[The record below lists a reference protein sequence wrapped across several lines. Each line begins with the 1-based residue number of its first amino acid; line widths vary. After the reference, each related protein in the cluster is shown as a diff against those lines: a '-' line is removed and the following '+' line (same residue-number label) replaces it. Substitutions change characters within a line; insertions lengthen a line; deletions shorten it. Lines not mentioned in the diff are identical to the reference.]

1 MAAQRGLSRCAAIQ
15 AAAQCP
21 PVAVALRREPVAAA
35 REPVAAAAR
44 EPVVVVAAQE
54 AAGAVEREDCNSE
67 AERDR
72 IMNLLN
78 ARPAL
83 RDLAFATIA
92 IAGLLLPGL
101 AAAAEPT
108 GQPKQTAFTS
118 PDDAMKGL
126 VAALRTGNTKAVETI
141 LGPGSRQLLTSGDAT
156 ADNNA
161 REQFLAAY
169 DEGSKTDKD
178 ENDNVIFEV
187 GKDEWPF
194 PIPVVMADGRWR
206 FDSKAGAQ
214 EIINRR
220 IGANELNTINVCLA
234 YVDAQREYASVD
246 RNHDG
251 YLEYAQKFMSSP
263 EKRDGLYWPAPI
275 GEEDSPMGPLL
286 VTAQAKGYRFT
297 EGKPTPYY
305 GYYYRILTAQGSD
318 APGGAMDYVIRGH
331 MIGGF
336 ALVAYPASYGSSGVM
351 TFIVN
356 YEGDVYQ
363 KNLGPKTTEIAE
375 KMKLYD
381 PDSSW
386 TKVDLQQ
393 VQQAQ

>member
-1 MAAQRGLSRCAAIQ
+1 MT
-15 AAAQCP
+15 
-21 PVAVALRREPVAAA
+21 
-35 REPVAAAAR
+35 
-44 EPVVVVAAQE
+44 
-54 AAGAVEREDCNSE
+54 
-67 AERDR
+67 
-72 IMNLLN
+72 LLT

-83 RDLAFATIA
+83 RSFAFVTVTA
-92 IAGLLLPGL
+92 AGLVLPGL
-101 AAAAEPT
+101 AKAAEPVA
-108 GQPKQTAFTS
+108 PAPAQTSYAS
-118 PDDAMKGL
+118 PEDAIKGL
-126 VAALRTGNTKAVETI
+126 VAALRAGNTKAIETI
-141 LGPGSRQLLTSGDAT
+141 LGPGSGPLLRSGDAT
-156 ADNNA
+156 ADENS

-169 DEGSKTDKD
+169 DEASKIDKD
-178 ENDNVIFEV
+178 ANGSVTFEV

-194 PIPVVMADGRWR
+194 PIPAVESNGRWR

-234 YVDAQREYASVD
+234 YVEAQREYATVD
-246 RNHDG
+246 RDHDG

-263 EKRDGLYWPAPI
+263 GKRDGLYWPSPT
-275 GEEDSPMGPLL
+275 GEEDSPMGPLM
-286 VTAQAKGYRFT
+286 VTAQSKGYQFS

-305 GYYYRILTAQGSD
+305 GYYYRILKAQGPD
-318 APGGAMDYVIRGH
+318 APGGAIDYVIRGH

-336 ALVAYPASYGSSGVM
+336 ALIAYPASYGSSGVM

-356 YEGDVYQ
+356 YDGIVYQ

-375 KMKLYD
+375 KITAYD

-386 TKVDLQQ
+386 TKVDLKE

>member
-1 MAAQRGLSRCAAIQ
+1 
-15 AAAQCP
+15 
-21 PVAVALRREPVAAA
+21 
-35 REPVAAAAR
+35 
-44 EPVVVVAAQE
+44 
-54 AAGAVEREDCNSE
+54 
-67 AERDR
+67 
-72 IMNLLN
+72 MNLLN

>member
-1 MAAQRGLSRCAAIQ
+1 MTF
-15 AAAQCP
+15 
-21 PVAVALRREPVAAA
+21 
-35 REPVAAAAR
+35 
-44 EPVVVVAAQE
+44 
-54 AAGAVEREDCNSE
+54 
-67 AERDR
+67 
-72 IMNLLN
+72 LN

-83 RDLAFATIA
+83 RSLAFVTVAAT
-92 IAGLLLPGL
+92 GLLLPGL
-101 AAAAEPT
+101 VTAAEPVA
-108 GQPKQTAFTS
+108 PAPAQTSFAS
-118 PDDAMKGL
+118 PEDAMKGL
-126 VAALRTGNTKAVETI
+126 VAALRSGNTKAVETI
-141 LGPGSRQLLTSGDAT
+141 LGPGSGPLLRSGDAT
-156 ADNNA
+156 ADQNS
-161 REQFLAAY
+161 RERFLAAY
-169 DEGSKTDKD
+169 DEAIKIEKD
-178 ENDNVIFEV
+178 ANGNVTFEV

-194 PIPVVMADGRWR
+194 PIPVVERDGRWR

-246 RNHDG
+246 RDQDG

-263 EKRDGLYWPAPI
+263 GKRDGLYWPAPA
-275 GEEDSPMGPLL
+275 GEEDSPMGPLM
-286 VTAQAKGYRFT
+286 VAAQGKGYRFT
-297 EGKPTPYY
+297 EGKPTPYN
-305 GYYYRILTAQGSD
+305 GYYFRILKAQGPN

-356 YEGDVYQ
+356 YDDTVYQ

-375 KMKLYD
+375 KMILYD

-386 TKVDLQQ
+386 TKV
-393 VQQAQ
+393 QAP

>member
-1 MAAQRGLSRCAAIQ
+1 MVVRRGLNRCAAMQ
-15 AAAQCP
+15 AAARCP
-21 PVAVALRREPVAAA
+21 PVAVALRREPVVAA
-35 REPVAAAAR
+35 REPVAAVAR
-44 EPVVVVAAQE
+44 EAAV
-54 AAGAVEREDCNSE
+54 AVEREDCNSE

-72 IMNLLN
+72 IMTLPN

-83 RDLAFATIA
+83 RDLAFAA
-92 IAGLLLPGL
+92 VAVAGLLLPGL

-108 GQPKQTAFTS
+108 GQPKQTSFAS
-118 PDDAMKGL
+118 PDDAIKGL
-126 VAALRTGNTKAVETI
+126 VAALRAGNTKAAETI

-156 ADNNA
+156 ADENA

-169 DEGSKTDKD
+169 DEGSKVDKE
-178 ENDNVIFEV
+178 ENGNVVFEV
-187 GKDEWPF
+187 GMNDWPF
-194 PIPVVMADGRWR
+194 PIPVVMTEGRWR

-251 YLEYAQKFMSSP
+251 YLEYAQQFMSSP
-263 EKRDGLYWPAPI
+263 DKRDGLYWPTPI
-275 GEEDSPMGPLL
+275 GEEDSPMGPLM
-286 VTAQAKGYRFT
+286 VTAQAKGYRF
-297 EGKPTPYY
+297 EQGKPTPYY
-305 GYYYRILTAQGSD
+305 GYYYRILKAQGPD

-375 KMKLYD
+375 KMTLYD

-386 TKVDLQQ
+386 TKVD
-393 VQQAQ
+393 VQQAQQMQ